1 MANSSRSIYIRY
13 TMARLAEAGFQAVAM
28 NYRAVEHLE
37 ITSPH
42 IGCADT
48 WKDLPEVLDVIEAEC
63 PAQPIFAMGF
73 SMGGTILT
81 KYLGENGQQSRLR
94 AAVAVSCPL
103 AYPAHQAELEKRKF
117 LSFLMAQPLKL
128 WLFKK
133 REQIAKLW
141 PHCEMSQV
149 MMSGSLLTHQG
160 YHTVSD
166 YFLQNDPEPV
176 LQRIA
181 CPLLILGA
189 KDDPLMMPV
198 PRETIAQ
205 NKHLILV
212 ETEDGGHMGWA
223 GKGTLGPQIFGSS
236 WADGLAARFLAF
248 HAKMPLTLWGCS
260 RFCSDQARWRLSLKS
275 TVLLMSVWATPKSW
289 PQTWGEAATDSLNS
303 LVFPGLDFSGLVF
316 GQPPFSDLKLDDST
330 SFPVDFWTP
339 NSLSVGL
346 PTSAFKE
353 AQKLQFMQDDA
364 LSSEKET
371 SKDLLKRQLQKTQLC
386 MFWKRNCCAKG
397 SDCTFA
403 HSVEELKEL
412 PDLRRT
418 SLCKQWLKGRCPL
431 SASTCEAYLRRT
443 FEDGRRRQKGRLA
456 NGLGDA

>member
-1 MANSSRSIYIRY
+1 MAMAPELRGDAEAMQQLLEDEQLGAALRRPYRPHWLHLGWIASTAGATVKGIPIPRTWRDSEEKKFTLKDGGTVSLDWWQGQHTDRPVVLVLPGMANSSRSIYIRY

-149 MMSGSLLTHQG
+149 MMSGSLLTVAGYFFEHQG

-248 HAKMPLTLWGCS
+248 HAKMPVLRS
-260 RFCSDQARWRLSLKS
+260 RL
-275 TVLLMSVWATPKSW
+275 
-289 PQTWGEAATDSLNS
+289 
-303 LVFPGLDFSGLVF
+303 
-316 GQPPFSDLKLDDST
+316 
-330 SFPVDFWTP
+330 
-339 NSLSVGL
+339 
-346 PTSAFKE
+346 
-353 AQKLQFMQDDA
+353 
-364 LSSEKET
+364 
-371 SKDLLKRQLQKTQLC
+371 
-386 MFWKRNCCAKG
+386 
-397 SDCTFA
+397 
-403 HSVEELKEL
+403 
-412 PDLRRT
+412 
-418 SLCKQWLKGRCPL
+418 
-431 SASTCEAYLRRT
+431 
-443 FEDGRRRQKGRLA
+443 
-456 NGLGDA
+456 